1 LTPFPLYDDIIVLVD
16 GCHATGDGALH
27 INSVGHETS
36 PPWPSTLV
44 LDDEDDV
51 FVGEDGESESAD
63 KKVVCTS
70 TCLLHCLT
78 QIYTSLHL
86 FCTLHVFQNVD
97 VLLQYHQ
104 LQPESIKNV
113 PMQS

>member
-1 LTPFPLYDDIIVLVD
+1 VLVD